1 MKKINYILLV
11 LLICTSSCG
20 YRAINNLNSYNFII
34 SDYEL
39 TGDKTVNIILD
50 KNFKR
55 FNTNENSNLVFKILG
70 TSKKNISILSKD
82 TEGNVSTYNIE
93 INIEIKIFKNQ
104 KQIDSIMFKENTN
117 YDNLD
122 SKFELKQYEN
132 ILIKDLVTQ
141 IVLKINNHINTL
153 K

>member
-39 TGDKTVNIILD
+39 TGDKKINFILD

-55 FNTNENSNLVFKILG
+55 FNTNENSNLKFKILG

-82 TEGNVSTYNIE
+82 ISKMFHCVITCIHSTECIYSIVNIGSAHSCDE
-93 INIEIKIFKNQ
+93 
-104 KQIDSIMFKENTN
+104 
-117 YDNLD
+117 
-122 SKFELKQYEN
+122 
-132 ILIKDLVTQ
+132 V
-141 IVLKINNHINTL
+141 
-153 K
+153 